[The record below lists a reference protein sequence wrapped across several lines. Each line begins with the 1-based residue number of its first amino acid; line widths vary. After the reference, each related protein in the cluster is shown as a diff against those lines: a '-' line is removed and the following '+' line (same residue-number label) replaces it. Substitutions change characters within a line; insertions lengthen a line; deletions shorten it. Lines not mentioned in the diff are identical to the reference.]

1 MWSSMLKII
10 IGSLKCFSQNIGNVK
25 RLKNKKFLSLQKKKN
40 KYNDKNKERKK
51 NKTGK
56 KNPGK
61 LIDIVIKF

>member
-25 RLKNKKFLSLQKKKN
+25 RLKNKKSLSLRKKK
-40 KYNDKNKERKK
+40 KIIMTKTKNGKK

-56 KNPGK
+56 KTPGK
-61 LIDIVIKF
+61 LIDIK

>member
-1 MWSSMLKII
+1 MLKII

-51 NKTGK
+51 KQNR
-56 KNPGK
+56 
-61 LIDIVIKF
+61 